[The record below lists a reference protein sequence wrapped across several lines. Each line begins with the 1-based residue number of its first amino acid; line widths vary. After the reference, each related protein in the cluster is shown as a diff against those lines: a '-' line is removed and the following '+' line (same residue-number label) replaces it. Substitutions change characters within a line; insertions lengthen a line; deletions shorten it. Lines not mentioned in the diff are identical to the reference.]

1 MTHAKVYS
9 GFQARSIQ
17 RIDFLTT
24 FTDTSPDG
32 PPGDY
37 TVTYRCQYSYNT
49 IDTNPVGNIIQIPVR
64 PLRPAQGLFFTSS
77 TLPPFAKACAVAGVS
92 MHAGLQQAILLAH
105 LLKHR
110 CIHCVARVL
119 ASATAPCGMLL
130 FELRTIT
137 AFRTRPCLGM
147 GEHVPTDKKEA
158 ASLYFMCNVSGRHSM
173 LATSPGPRARS

>member
-49 IDTNPVGNIIQIPVR
+49 IDTNPVGNIIQIPVCA
-64 PLRPAQGLFFTSS
+64 LRPAQGPCFTS
-77 TLPPFAKACAVAGVS
+77 LPVPPPTKACAGFVS
-92 MHAGLQQAILLAH
+92 MHAGLQETL
-105 LLKHR
+105 
-110 CIHCVARVL
+110 VAQL
-119 ASATAPCGMLL
+119 
-130 FELRTIT
+130 
-137 AFRTRPCLGM
+137 
-147 GEHVPTDKKEA
+147 
-158 ASLYFMCNVSGRHSM
+158 
-173 LATSPGPRARS
+173 